1 MRVHKLY
8 TLSEAA
14 ARVCGARRHTRR
26 GRAPRPTLF
35 VRVIAISGKV
45 QYPSDIPAAPA
56 VKRQKK
62 TIKPQDRRL

>member
-45 QYPSDIPAAPA
+45 QYPSDIPAA